1 MSSSSPVRI
10 VLPSSGVLL
19 TESIHNREFRMT
31 PSRDPFNELFHVVQG
46 RIEMVL
52 GEDGSRIAVP
62 EGAYTCVPAGMRHQ
76 VRDCSGSTILLL
88 CLSQELLCASPDRLA
103 VWQSI
108 VADCPWVAQPQ
119 TKHEI
124 DELHLHWRRI
134 MSLQQLP
141 EAPKNRLALFAQV
154 DETLL
159 ALYDLR
165 VSWGGE
171 DAVSR
176 IRSVLAGIEARVYEH
191 WSVHRAARESA
202 LSVRRFSDLFRELTG
217 TTFVPW
223 LQERRVRRACQ
234 LLGSGSYTIAG
245 AAFSSGFEDLSTFY
259 RTFQKLCGRTPRQW
273 VLDHEG
279 RPIKPP
285 RPPEDLLGSTPDT

>member
-1 MSSSSPVRI
+1 MSSSSPVRV
-10 VLPSSGVLL
+10 VLPSCGVLV
-19 TESIHNREFRMT
+19 TESIHNSEFRMT
-31 PSRDPFNELFHVVQG
+31 PSRDPFNELFHVVRG
-46 RIEMVL
+46 RIDMVL
-52 GEDGSRIAVP
+52 GENGVRIAVP

-76 VRDCSGSTILLL
+76 VCDGASSTILLL
-88 CLSQELLCASPDRLA
+88 CLSQELLSASADRSA

-124 DELHLHWRRI
+124 DELHHHWRRI
-134 MSLQQLP
+134 MGLQQLP
-141 EAPKNRLALFAQV
+141 DTPRNRLALSSQV

-159 ALYDLR
+159 AIHDLR
-165 VSWGGE
+165 VADTGE
-171 DAVSR
+171 DALSR
-176 IRSVLAGIEARVYEH
+176 VRSVMTGIERRVYER
-191 WSVHRAARESA
+191 WSVHRAAREAA
-202 LSVRRFSDLFRELTG
+202 LSPRRFSDLFKELTG

-234 LLGSGSYTIAG
+234 LLGSGSYSIVG

-279 RPIKPP
+279 RPVKPP
-285 RPPEDLLGSTPDT
+285 PPPESPDL